1 MSDRASRDR
10 ITQGRGAAGVR
21 RSTDRYAR
29 HRPLFSP
36 GAWERLGRTRI
47 VLAGMGG
54 LGSHVA
60 QTVARL
66 APVNMEL
73 WDPATVD
80 EPDLNRQVLYRPEHL
95 GAAKVEVAARE
106 LSATN
111 PEIAITTYRRPIT
124 AAAFVDSAA
133 LTATNAAT
141 GTRPEATEPLIIM
154 DCLDSF
160 EARGALED
168 IRRTHGIPV
177 VHAGV
182 EEWFAQAALF
192 PGGGH
197 GPGYESVYG
206 ADFRTLPAAGKP
218 VMPHVVALIASIQ
231 VGLLIEWLDSGE
243 EGAPPPARRPAL
255 FVYDGKRRRLER
267 VALTAGDASEG
278 GNRGSG

>member
-106 LSATN
+106 LS
-111 PEIAITTYRRPIT
+111 
-124 AAAFVDSAA
+124 
-133 LTATNAAT
+133 
-141 GTRPEATEPLIIM
+141 
-154 DCLDSF
+154 
-160 EARGALED
+160 
-168 IRRTHGIPV
+168 
-177 VHAGV
+177 
-182 EEWFAQAALF
+182 
-192 PGGGH
+192 
-197 GPGYESVYG
+197 
-206 ADFRTLPAAGKP
+206 
-218 VMPHVVALIASIQ
+218 
-231 VGLLIEWLDSGE
+231 
-243 EGAPPPARRPAL
+243 
-255 FVYDGKRRRLER
+255 
-267 VALTAGDASEG
+267 
-278 GNRGSG
+278 